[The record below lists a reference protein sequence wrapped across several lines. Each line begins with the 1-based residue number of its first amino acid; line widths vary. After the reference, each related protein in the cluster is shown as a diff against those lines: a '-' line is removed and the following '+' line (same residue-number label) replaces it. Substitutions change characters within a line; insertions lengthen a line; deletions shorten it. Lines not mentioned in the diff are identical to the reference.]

1 MTRQACAALLDL
13 DGTLI
18 GRDEKVSP
26 SVARAVAK
34 LAALIPV
41 SISSGREPADVL
53 RFAAQLGLHAPQVS
67 DNGAVV
73 LDPATGKTLHTFP
86 MPAKQAEKVVR
97 HLDTHGIPFIATHA
111 LGTFKALGQVPDWDL
126 ARVSALDL
134 DRAGADVVAA
144 VFDDDPEMHVDR
156 AWLPYNGLWA
166 VDFTRVGVD
175 KGSTA
180 HKVAEMLGVAIDRI
194 VAVGDSYN
202 DISMLRECG
211 LAIAMGDAPDEV
223 MAVADRVVPSVDEDG
238 LVVAIE
244 EIILAAILG
253 ASSLSTGE
261 D

>member
-1 MTRQACAALLDL
+1 MIDL

-26 SVARAVAK
+26 RVAQAVAK
-34 LAALIPV
+34 LAAVMPV
-41 SISSGREPADVL
+41 SISSGREPVDVL
-53 RFAAQLGLHAPQVS
+53 RFAAQFGLHAPQVS

-86 MPAKQAEKVVR
+86 MPARQAEEVVKY
-97 HLDTHGIPFIATHA
+97 LDARGIAFIATHA
-111 LGTFKALGQVPDWDL
+111 QGTFKALDQIPDWDL

-134 DRAGADVVAA
+134 DHTGADAVAA
-144 VFDDDPEMHVDR
+144 VFDDDPNMHVDR

-180 HKVAEMLGVAIDRI
+180 HRVADMLGVPIDCI
-194 VAVGDSYN
+194 AAVGDSYN
-202 DISMLRECG
+202 DVSMLRECG

-223 MAVADRVVPSVDEDG
+223 LAVADRVVPSIDEDG
-238 LVVAIE
+238 LAVAIE
-244 EIILAAILG
+244 EIILPG
-253 ASSLSTGE
+253 AGQ
-261 D
+261 

>member
-1 MTRQACAALLDL
+1 MTRQAFAAALIDL

-26 SVARAVAK
+26 RVAQSVAK

-53 RFAAQLGLHAPQVS
+53 RFAALLGLHTPQVS

-73 LDPATGKTLHTFP
+73 LDPATGETLHTFP
-86 MPAKQAEKVVR
+86 MPATQAEEVVR
-97 HLDTHGIPFIATHA
+97 YLDARRIPFIATHA
-111 LGTFKALGQVPDWDL
+111 LGTFTALGQVPDWDL
-126 ARVSALDL
+126 ARVSAMDL
-134 DRAGADVVAA
+134 DQAGADVIAA
-144 VFDDDPEMHVDR
+144 AFDDDPDMHVDR

-166 VDFTRVGVD
+166 VDFTRIGVD

-180 HKVAEMLGVAIDRI
+180 HKVAGMLGVSIDRI

-211 LAIAMGDAPDEV
+211 LSIAMGGAPDEV
-223 MAVADRVVPSVDEDG
+223 KAVADRVVPSVDDDG
-238 LVVAIE
+238 LAVAIE
-244 EIILAAILG
+244 EIILPG
-253 ASSLSTGE
+253 AGQ
-261 D
+261 

>member
-1 MTRQACAALLDL
+1 MTRQAYAAALIDL

-26 SVARAVAK
+26 RVAQAVARLV
-34 LAALIPV
+34 ALIPV
-41 SISSGREPADVL
+41 GISSGREPADVL
-53 RFAAQLGLHAPQVS
+53 RFAAELGLHAPQVS

-73 LDPATGKTLHTFP
+73 LDPATGATLHTFP
-86 MPAKQAEKVVR
+86 MPATRAEEVVR
-97 HLDTHGIPFIATHA
+97 YLDARRVPFIATHA
-111 LGTFKALGQVPDWDL
+111 LGTFTALSQIPSWDL

-134 DRAGADVVAA
+134 DHAGADLIAEA
-144 VFDDDPEMHVDR
+144 FAHDPEMHVDR
-156 AWLPYNGLWA
+156 AWLPYNGLLA

-180 HKVAEMLGVAIDRI
+180 HKVADMLGVGIDRI

-223 MAVADRVVPSVDEDG
+223 LAVADRVVPSVDEDG
-238 LVVAIE
+238 LAVAID
-244 EIILAAILG
+244 EIILPGIVCEETAP
-253 ASSLSTGE
+253 
-261 D
+261 

>member
-1 MTRQACAALLDL
+1 MIDL
-13 DGTLI
+13 DGTLL

-26 SVARAVAK
+26 RVAQVVSK

-53 RFAAQLGLHAPQVS
+53 RFAAQFGLHAPQVS

-73 LDPATGKTLHTFP
+73 LDPATGKTLRTFP
-86 MPAKQAEKVVR
+86 MPATQAEEVVR
-97 HLDTHGIPFIATHA
+97 HLDSHRVPFIATHA
-111 LGTFKALGQVPDWDL
+111 LGTFKGLHQIPNWDL

-134 DRAGADVVAA
+134 DDAGADAIAA
-144 VFDDDPEMHVDR
+144 VFNGDPEMHVDR

-180 HKVAEMLGVAIDRI
+180 HKVAEMLGVGIDRI

-223 MAVADRVVPSVDEDG
+223 KAVADRVVPSVDEDG
-238 LVVAIE
+238 LAVAIE
-244 EIILAAILG
+244 EIILPGIPE
-253 ASSLSTGE
+253 ASSPLTRE

>member
-1 MTRQACAALLDL
+1 MKPQAYAAALIDL
-13 DGTLI
+13 DGTLL

-26 SVARAVAK
+26 RVAQAAAK
-34 LAALIPV
+34 LATLIPV

-53 RFAAQLGLHAPQVS
+53 RFAAQFGLHAPQVS

-73 LDPATGKTLHTFP
+73 LDPATGETLHTFP
-86 MPAKQAEKVVR
+86 MPARQAEEVVR
-97 HLDTHGIPFIATHA
+97 YLDARRVPFIATHA
-111 LGTFKALGQVPDWDL
+111 LGTFKGLDQIPSWDL

-134 DRAGADVVAA
+134 DQAGADVIAEA
-144 VFDDDPEMHVDR
+144 FAHDPEVHVDR

-180 HKVAEMLGVAIDRI
+180 HKVAEMLGVGIDRI

-211 LAIAMGDAPDEV
+211 LSIAMGDAPDEV
-223 MAVADRVVPSVDEDG
+223 LAVADRVVPSVDEDG
-238 LVVAIE
+238 LAVAIE
-244 EIILAAILG
+244 EIILPGTLC
-253 ASSLSTGE
+253 GE
-261 D
+261 TAP